1 VALTGL
7 AALPATALLSG
18 CVTTQQVAARE
29 RLVDARIRASQVALA
44 LGAPDPEVH
53 VAGLSLL
60 RARGGTAIVAELH
73 NASGH
78 PLTDLPV
85 LVGLRTRTKHTLY
98 LNRAANAD
106 YFDNHVV
113 SIPAY
118 GTVTWVFTSGR
129 RLATAGTPVAQ
140 VGTPQIPEP
149 PLAGLPQLEVKPAA
163 APAGQVL
170 SLSLTNRSGIPQY
183 SLPVY
188 AVATR
193 GGRLLA
199 AGQATVVHLGTH
211 GTGHVRL
218 TLLGSP
224 SGATV
229 TASAL
234 PTIFH

>member
-118 GTVTWVFTSGR
+118 GTVTWVFTSGGWPR
-129 RLATAGTPVAQ
+129 RGRQWRKSARRRYP
-140 VGTPQIPEP
+140 
-149 PLAGLPQLEVKPAA
+149 
-163 APAGQVL
+163 
-170 SLSLTNRSGIPQY
+170 
-183 SLPVY
+183 SLPWPDFHSS
-188 AVATR
+188 R
-193 GGRLLA
+193 S
-199 AGQATVVHLGTH
+199 
-211 GTGHVRL
+211 
-218 TLLGSP
+218 SP
-224 SGATV
+224 RRHRPAKS
-229 TASAL
+229 SACR
-234 PTIFH
+234 